1 VVVEETARM
10 APAETMDDAVGPPP
24 PKTPTRGADVV
35 MDAPVAEPSERAH
48 RALAEVRR
56 WMEEPP
62 RRREADRPRR
72 ATPAAGIPEPSLSI
86 GTIEVTVEAA
96 PTPQPV
102 PAVAPTSP
110 PPRRAGRDVV
120 PRDYL
125 RGW

>member
-1 VVVEETARM
+1 VTESQDT
-10 APAETMDDAVGPPP
+10 T
-24 PKTPTRGADVV
+24 
-35 MDAPVAEPSERAH
+35 ERTH

-56 WMEEPP
+56 WLEEPSG
-62 RRREADRPRR
+62 RREADRPRPRR
-72 ATPAAGIPEPSLSI
+72 AKSAAAITELPLSI

-96 PTPQPV
+96 PAPQAAP
-102 PAVAPTSP
+102 PAPPPP